1 MKASPLGARLRQLD
15 LYALLEVAPDAGT
28 EDIRR
33 AYRKAAFRCHPDHN
47 PDDQE
52 AAERFVLLTQ
62 ARDILLSERGRRA
75 YDEMRERHGMDG
87 SEAPPVEG
95 EGPRT
100 RRRGVRAVWAKDPL
114 SEHQLADRAKKSRS
128 GAELSAL
135 WRIGTIVVRA
145 AILRNPHCPVLLF
158 NDPHI
163 AEHWMLSLEA
173 AKRAQCPPDVL
184 GRLAQSFERV
194 VALAVAK
201 NPNTPVD
208 GLACIAVH
216 HRDLEILQAVAAH
229 AHAGPEVL
237 RDLGRAVRGVRSL
250 SLGVALLANPACPR
264 DVEERVRTRL
274 GDMVA

>member
-15 LYALLEVAPDAGT
+15 LYALLEVAPDAGS

-33 AYRKAAFRCHPDHN
+33 AYRKAAFRCHPDHH
-47 PDDQE
+47 PDDHE
-52 AAERFVLLTQ
+52 AAERFVILTQ

-75 YDEMRERHGMDG
+75 YDEMRERHGMGD
-87 SEAPPVEG
+87 SEAPVDA

-128 GAELSAL
+128 AAELSAL

-145 AILRNPHCPVLLF
+145 AILRNPYCPGSLF
-158 NDPHI
+158 ADPHI
-163 AEHWMLSLEA
+163 EQHWMLSQEA
-173 AKRAQCPPDVL
+173 ARRAQCPPEVL

-201 NPNTPVD
+201 NPNTPAD
-208 GLACIAVH
+208 GLACIALH

-229 AHAGPEVL
+229 PNAGPEVL
-237 RDLGRAVRGVRSL
+237 RDLGKAVRGPRSL
-250 SLGVALLANPACPR
+250 SLGVALLANPSCPS
-264 DVEERVRTRL
+264 DVEQRVRTRL